1 MSRTA
6 TRTKAFT
13 LVELLVVIGIIAVLI
28 GILLPALTRAR
39 EAAASTQCLS
49 NLRQI
54 GQGMGLYGVEFKQAV
69 IPAWIRKNPAGGRGE
84 ETWATLLV
92 AAKFVKTPN
101 QLDFLPPQPG
111 EATPGDTAW
120 FANGS
125 SGESIFRCP
134 SGVNQKNDE
143 SPAYQEPTS
152 KNDAVGGFFWR
163 RQSLLYAGVN
173 ATSQGTSPIVDNWY
187 AANAVLAGNALG
199 ATNFPMR
206 CFTRNRATGAMTGG
220 PISKFTQIRRSAEVA
235 MVYDGF
241 QVHDGKQA
249 RIHARHMKGKY
260 TNFLFADLHA
270 ENIEAARLLKT
281 DNDFTSAQKAS
292 AYPIPKWRL
301 DQ

>member
-1 MSRTA
+1 MSRTLLL
-6 TRTKAFT
+6 KAFT

-39 EAAASTQCLS
+39 ESAASAQCLS

-54 GQGMGLYGVEFKQAV
+54 GQGMALYGVEFKQAV
-69 IPAWIRKNPAGGRGE
+69 VPAWVRKNPAGGRGE

-101 QLDFLPPQPG
+101 QLDFLPPRPG

-120 FANGS
+120 FADGS
-125 SGESIFRCP
+125 SGDSVFRCP
-134 SGVNQKNDE
+134 SGVNTKNDE

-152 KNDAVGGFFWR
+152 KTDGVGGFFWR
-163 RQSLLYAGVN
+163 RQSLLYAGTVN

-199 ATNFPMR
+199 AANFPMR
-206 CFTRNRATGAMTGG
+206 CFSRNRNTGAMTGG
-220 PISKFTQIRRSAEVA
+220 PISRFTQIRKSAEVA

-241 QVHDGKQA
+241 QAHDGKQA
-249 RIHARHMKGKY
+249 RIHARHMRGKY

-270 ENIEAARLLKT
+270 ESTETARLLKA
-281 DNDFTSAQKAS
+281 DSDFTSAQNLS